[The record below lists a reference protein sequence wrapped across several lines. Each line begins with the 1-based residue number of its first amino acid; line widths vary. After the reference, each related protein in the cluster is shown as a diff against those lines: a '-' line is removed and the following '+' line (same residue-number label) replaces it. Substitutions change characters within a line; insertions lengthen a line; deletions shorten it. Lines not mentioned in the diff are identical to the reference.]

1 MPITIYEIKPWPTFV
16 GHDKMGNVFH
26 RKHSGTTGWHVS
38 YQHWNAKTQMTEIF
52 NDLFES
58 IFLPYLLKP
67 ETEVKR
73 TSINV
78 YIQTAARLVGNLLL
92 HHSTSSFGVEFAQ

>member
-1 MPITIYEIKPWPTFV
+1 
-16 GHDKMGNVFH
+16 
-26 RKHSGTTGWHVS
+26 
-38 YQHWNAKTQMTEIF
+38 MTEIF

-78 YIQTAARLVGNLLL
+78 YIRTAARLVGNLLL
-92 HHSTSSFGVEFAQ
+92 HHPTSSFGVEFA